1 MAGDVDILR
10 FTLGPFQQNSYLLVG
25 PSGRAAAVVDPG
37 FEAEV
42 LLREI
47 RRRGLDLALILN
59 THGHLDHT
67 AGNRLLKAET
77 GAPIAIHPL
86 DAPYLGRLR
95 EQAAM
100 FGLEAENSPPPD
112 LELAEGRA
120 VPFDGLAIEVIHTP
134 GHTPGGVCLRL
145 GGRLFVGDTLFRGSV
160 GRTDLP
166 GGSWPD
172 LVRSIREKL
181 FVLPGDLVCLA
192 GHEDET
198 TIGEERRSNPVVSDA
213 ALGGRH

>member
-1 MAGDVDILR
+1 VAAEPEVLR
-10 FTLGPFQQNSYLLVG
+10 FTLGPFEQNSYLLVG
-25 PSGRAAAVVDPG
+25 PSGREASVVDPG
-37 FEAEV
+37 FEAEI

-47 RRRGLDLALILN
+47 RRRNLHLALILN

-67 AGNRLLKAET
+67 AGNRLLKEET

-86 DAPYLGRLR
+86 DAPYLGRVR

-100 FGLEAENSPPPD
+100 FGLDAENSPPPD
-112 LELAEGRA
+112 LELAEGEA
-120 VPFDGLAIEVIHTP
+120 VPFDGLAFEVIHTP

-145 GGRLFVGDTLFRGSV
+145 GRRLFVGDTLFRGSV

-192 GHEDET
+192 GHEEET
-198 TIGEERRSNPVVSDA
+198 TIDEERRTNPVVSDA
-213 ALGGRH
+213 ALRGAR